1 MDLQLD
7 IDQGWVVIR
16 LSGRIDSFNYDDIT
30 SKIQTLF
37 RMGKRF
43 IAIDLTDVTYLG
55 LPSLRFL
62 FQMAER
68 LRKSSG
74 QMLLISPNERLMKSV
89 EAINHPKRW
98 EIIPHRQMLTEAS
111 AKQEVHQ

>member
-1 MDLQLD
+1 MDIRLD
-7 IDQGWVVIR
+7 IENGWVVIH
-16 LSGRIDSFNYDDIT
+16 LSGRIDSFNYDDVT

-43 IAIDLTDVTYLG
+43 IALDLTDVTYLG

-62 FQMAER
+62 FQMAGR
-68 LRKSSG
+68 LQKASG
-74 QMLLISPNERLMKSV
+74 QMMLISPSEKLMKSI

-98 EIIPHRQMLTEAS
+98 EIITHRQLLIQPHAP
-111 AKQEVHQ
+111 QENHQ